1 MKNLITIF
9 YSEINQAE
17 AAFRDYVQ
25 HKIKST
31 YDFNHPNLFSQM
43 QGDKLDYRN
52 INNELL
58 YKTAVFSEIIDVRDK
73 VKSIID
79 AEQQI
84 ENVSK
89 MNQIILEA
97 LPPQSLDS
105 ELVNPY
111 LEIIH
116 KDIIKPIFQGSEKFL
131 LIIYDPGDKDEV
143 LKVETWDEKEFAA
156 TKICKLIVETQNDN
170 DIISELDEIINS
182 ESIQFL
188 KSIKIP
194 IENHVNFYNHTI
206 LKKQILELLVEYW
219 DIDYTVIYEI
229 SNAKQVISE
238 DDFLMRLHDYS
249 NYTVKENSI
258 EINLNTYKDI
268 TGSDVDPIGLNFISH
283 LKNKVEEIDNEDN
296 LHDYENDIIQ
306 LLEDLSEN
314 TEIKIRSA
322 DFPKIIELKELKEKL
337 EKIMWI

>member
-1 MKNLITIF
+1 MNNLITIF
-9 YSEINQAE
+9 YSEIINAE
-17 AAFRDYVQ
+17 SAFRDYVQ

-31 YDFNHPNLFSQM
+31 YDLNEPNLFSQK

-73 VKSIID
+73 VKSIIV
-79 AEQQI
+79 AEQHI

-89 MNQIILEA
+89 MNQIILDS

-116 KDIIKPIFQGSEKFL
+116 NDIIKPIFQGNEKFL
-131 LIIYDPGDKDEV
+131 LIIYCPGDKDEV
-143 LKVETWDEKEFAA
+143 IKVETWDEKEFAA

-170 DIISELDEIINS
+170 DVISEFDEIITS

-194 IENHVNFYNHTI
+194 IENHVNYYNYTI
-206 LKKQILELLVEYW
+206 LKKQILELLDDYW

-229 SNAKQVISE
+229 SNAKKVISE
-238 DDFLMRLHDYS
+238 DEDLMKLDDYT
-249 NYTVKENSI
+249 NYTIKENSV
-258 EINLNTYKDI
+258 ERNLNTYEDI
-268 TGSDVDPIGLNFISH
+268 TGSDVDPLGLNFISH
-283 LKNKVEEIDNEDN
+283 LKNKVEENDYEDN

-306 LLEDLSEN
+306 ILGDLAEN
-314 TEIKIRSA
+314 TEIKIRKA
-322 DFPKIIELKELKEKL
+322 EFPKMEELKELKEKL
-337 EKIMWI
+337 DLLLS